1 MNKLAR
7 LFHKSLRLDKN
18 DDGYKVISLMLY
30 GSFLLLFISFTIA
43 LITINAK
50 VVLSMYAIYLPIKL
64 FSTLICLFYLY
75 NVRKNETRLKEL
87 MHTRN
92 SDVILT
98 YLIFSDFVILHII
111 ISNFFELL
119 YYIGKS
125 FKLNMLNPFYY
136 GSKLFDFTSVK
147 LSKFLTYEEPK
158 QIEIEIEKKV
168 YR

>member
-18 DDGYKVISLMLY
+18 DDGYKVILLMLY

-43 LITINAK
+43 LITNAK

-158 QIEIEIEKKV
+158 QIEKKV

>member
-1 MNKLAR
+1 
-7 LFHKSLRLDKN
+7 LDKN

-43 LITINAK
+43 LITNAK

-92 SDVILT
+92 LDVILT

-119 YYIGKS
+119 YYI
-125 FKLNMLNPFYY
+125 
-136 GSKLFDFTSVK
+136 
-147 LSKFLTYEEPK
+147 
-158 QIEIEIEKKV
+158 
-168 YR
+168 

>member
-7 LFHKSLRLDKN
+7 LFHKSLRLN
-18 DDGYKVISLMLY
+18 EHDDGYKVISLMLY
-30 GSFLLLFISFTIA
+30 GPFLLLFISSTFAFIMLNTKA
-43 LITINAK
+43 
-50 VVLSMYAIYLPIKL
+50 VLLMYAIYLPIKL

-75 NVRKNETRLKEL
+75 HVRKNETRLKEL

-92 SDVILT
+92 SDVILA
-98 YLIFSDFVILHII
+98 YLIFSDFVILYII
-111 ISNFFELL
+111 ISNFFEFL
-119 YYIGKS
+119 YYVGKS

-136 GSKLFDFTSVK
+136 GSQLFDFTSAK